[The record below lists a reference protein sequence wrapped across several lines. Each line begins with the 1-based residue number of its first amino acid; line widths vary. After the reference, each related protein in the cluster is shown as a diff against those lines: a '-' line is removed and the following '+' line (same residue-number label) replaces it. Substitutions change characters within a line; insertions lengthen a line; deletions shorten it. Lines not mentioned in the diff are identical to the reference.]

1 MLGYTLPPLRGLVL
15 SSSKVFSIP
24 LGAVL
29 SDDFWMRDAGCR
41 GDMPSPDTPEV
52 FLPLGTQL
60 TIAGIVVGL
69 AGALALTR
77 LMASLL
83 HGVRPSDPMTL
94 LMVSAV
100 VAVAATI
107 ATCIPSLR
115 ATFVN
120 PIVALR
126 SE

>member
-1 MLGYTLPPLRGLVL
+1 MQGAGATCPLQILPRC
-15 SSSKVFSIP
+15 SY
-24 LGAVL
+24 
-29 SDDFWMRDAGCR
+29 
-41 GDMPSPDTPEV
+41 
-52 FLPLGTQL
+52 PLGTQL

-126 SE
+126 SESGCSSPVFQPIHKL